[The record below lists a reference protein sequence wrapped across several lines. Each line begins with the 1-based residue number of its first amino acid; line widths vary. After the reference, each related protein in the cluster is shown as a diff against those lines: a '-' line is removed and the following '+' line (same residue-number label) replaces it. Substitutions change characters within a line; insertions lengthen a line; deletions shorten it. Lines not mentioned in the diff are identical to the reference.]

1 MKTLVLALTVL
12 LVGAAVAE
20 AGLFKGRTSQN
31 RSAEL
36 QTNDRRLPVRVQIA
50 WRASCSRGIFRETTT
65 FLRPYDLRTTKEIRD
80 AGSYTLRD
88 GNLRYR
94 IRTHVRGRRVA
105 PRRWRGTFGA
115 TAVVRR
121 DGRVIDRCPSGT
133 VNWRA
138 SR

>member
-1 MKTLVLALTVL
+1 MKAAVLALTVV
-12 LVGAAVAE
+12 LVGAPAAE
-20 AGLFKGRTSQN
+20 AGVFKGRTSQN
-31 RSAEL
+31 RSTEL
-36 QTNDRRLPVRVQIA
+36 RTNDRRLPVYLRIA
-50 WRASCSRGIFRETTT
+50 WRASCSRGTFGESTT
-65 FLRPYDLRTTKEIRD
+65 FLRPYALRSATEIRD

-105 PRRWRGTFGA
+105 PRRWKGTFGA

-133 VNWRA
+133 VTWRA

>member
-1 MKTLVLALTVL
+1 MKTPVLALTLL
-12 LVGAAVAE
+12 LVAAAVAD
-20 AGLFKGRTSQN
+20 AAVFKGRTSQN

-36 QTNDRRLPVRVQIA
+36 RTNDRRLPVYVRIA
-50 WRASCSRGIFRETTT
+50 WRASCSRGTFGESTT
-65 FLRPYDLRTTKEIRD
+65 FLRPYDLRTTTEIRD

-88 GNLRYR
+88 GDLRYR